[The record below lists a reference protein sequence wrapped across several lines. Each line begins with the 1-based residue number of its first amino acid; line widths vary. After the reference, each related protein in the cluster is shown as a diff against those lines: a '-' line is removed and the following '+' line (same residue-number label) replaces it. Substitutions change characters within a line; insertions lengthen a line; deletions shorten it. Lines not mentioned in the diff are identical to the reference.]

1 MTMRDPAHTYFP
13 ISHVPS
19 VRMFRGT
26 VPFSLHAALEL
37 VTATALIAV
46 PFTIGL
52 SLNATITAT
61 VVGIVLFGLAV
72 SATASEGRGTLP
84 ISAHAAYDAGVALVL
99 IGAAI
104 VFGVMGEVPA
114 LVFLLAAG
122 VAQLTLNGFTR
133 YSPSRA

>member
-1 MTMRDPAHTYFP
+1 
-13 ISHVPS
+13 
-19 VRMFRGT
+19 MFRGR
-26 VPFSLHAALEL
+26 VSFSLHAALEL
-37 VTATALIAV
+37 VTATALIGV
-46 PFTIGL
+46 PFAIGL
-52 SLNATITAT
+52 SIDATITAA
-61 VVGIVLFGLAV
+61 VLGIVLFGLAI
-72 SATASEGRGTLP
+72 SATDTTGRGTLP

-104 VFGVMGEVPA
+104 VFGLAGEMPA